1 MNSSVHYGPITERDK
16 FFKHATLTLH
26 LHERPS
32 TELASHS
39 IPLHAVLAK
48 SRIKDTANA
57 ICILI
62 TNLKIWLELFKNPS
76 NPNSK
81 TIKSMAKK

>member
-16 FFKHATLTLH
+16 FFKHTTLTLH
-26 LHERPS
+26 LLERPG
-32 TELASHS
+32 TELASRS

-62 TNLKIWLELFKNPS
+62 TNLKIWLE
-76 NPNSK
+76 
-81 TIKSMAKK
+81 